1 MVVLLWCIRHSS
13 EHPEDSS
20 LLFRLLDLGIG
31 RTDFSNEDM
40 ETEAYPERS
49 GWFFVS
55 FQMNNVSFSCVPVSQ
70 MDSSCYRN
78 RFKLNLSWFA

>member
-31 RTDFSNEDM
+31 RTDFSVCCRLPD
-40 ETEAYPERS
+40 
-49 GWFFVS
+49 G
-55 FQMNNVSFSCVPVSQ
+55 
-70 MDSSCYRN
+70 
-78 RFKLNLSWFA
+78 FKLLPEQVQAELVLVHLKRFGVDYHIPVQRLNVLL